1 MIQGGKQGAFAMG
14 QPIAMRTDYT
24 VAEVRLLASGR
35 RTPRRLVAIAAVF
48 DGSTRTKAATN
59 AGMDRQT
66 LRDRVIRST
75 SRGRTSLVNIPSL
88 GAPKL
93 NETHKAFLAQIV
105 HEGSR
110 RSMVWCAGG
119 RAT

>member
-1 MIQGGKQGAFAMG
+1 MAVMIARRELSAAELRM
-14 QPIAMRTDYT
+14 AARRTRHSDQ
-24 VAEVRLLASGR
+24 ARRLLAIALVLEGTS
-35 RTPRRLVAIAAVF
+35 RTQAARI
-48 DGSTRTKAATN
+48 T
-59 AGMDRQT
+59 GMDRQT